1 MKKDKKILVDM
12 TCSILH
18 HGHIRLLK
26 KASKYGKVIV
36 ALTSDKDVKK
46 YKKFNSPLKF
56 NHRKEV
62 LLSIKYVSKVIKSD
76 FFINEKFL
84 IKNKIDLLVH
94 GTDNKNKIKK
104 KYLKIFKRTRKVYS
118 SKIRKNLKKYIMS
131 Y

>member
-1 MKKDKKILVDM
+1 MKKNKKILVDM

-26 KASKYGKVIV
+26 KASRYGKVIV

-46 YKKFNSPLKF
+46 YKKFNSLLKF
-56 NHRKEV
+56 NHRKEI

-104 KYLKIFKRTRKVYS
+104 KYLKIFKRTRKVSS
-118 SKIRKNLKKYIMS
+118 SKIRKNLKKDITS

>member
-1 MKKDKKILVDM
+1 MKKNKKILVDM

-26 KASKYGKVIV
+26 KASRYGKVIV

-46 YKKFNSPLKF
+46 YKKFYSPLKF
-56 NHRKEV
+56 NHRKEI

-104 KYLKIFKRTRKVYS
+104 NT
-118 SKIRKNLKKYIMS
+118 
-131 Y
+131 

>member
-1 MKKDKKILVDM
+1 M
-12 TCSILH
+12 
-18 HGHIRLLK
+18 
-26 KASKYGKVIV
+26 
-36 ALTSDKDVKK
+36 
-46 YKKFNSPLKF
+46 KF
-56 NHRKEV
+56 NHRKEI

-104 KYLKIFKRTRKVYS
+104 KYLKIFKRTRKVSS
-118 SKIRKNLKKYIMS
+118 SKIRKNLKKDITS